1 MHRLWYGW
9 PMRSGRYG
17 SVLFLVLLGCG
28 GAVEDPAAIVKGTG
42 GYTSVAGIGGYGSI
56 VPLGSGGTSS
66 GGQVYSTYTSPGC
79 PDAATAQPTI
89 DQYCDLF
96 SADSGC
102 GDSYG
107 CFPLIQSSSDP
118 CQPTRYL
125 YACIAVGT
133 GTQAQKCDD
142 DQRCAAGYICVITST
157 GTVCQ
162 RACDT
167 TVPSGC
173 APGMF
178 CDPIDVPGV
187 GTCS

>member
-1 MHRLWYGW
+1 MVE
-9 PMRSGRYG
+9 PMSSGRYG
-17 SVLFLVLLGCG
+17 GVLFLLFFGCG
-28 GAVEDPAAIVKGTG
+28 GAVEDPAANRIGTG
-42 GYTSVAGIGGYGSI
+42 GYTSVAGTGGHGSI
-56 VPLGSGGTSS
+56 IPFGSGGNST

-79 PDAATAQPTI
+79 PDAATATPI
-89 DQYCDLF
+89 VDQYCDLF
-96 SADSGC
+96 ATDSGC
-102 GDSYG
+102 GDGYG
-107 CFPLIQSSSDP
+107 CFPLIQSSGDP

-125 YACIAVGT
+125 YACITVGT

-142 DQRCAAGYICVITST
+142 NQRCAAGHICVVTST

-167 TVPSGC
+167 SVQSSC
-173 APGMF
+173 SVGMF